1 MEEYF
6 SVPVPTEDTECIGKL
21 NADQRHAYDTVMN
34 AITLKN
40 GGAFFVDGP
49 GGTGKTYLYR
59 AILATIKGRGEI
71 AIPTTTSGIAAT
83 LLHQGRSSH
92 STFQLPLK
100 PDSSSSCTFTK
111 GSKSGI
117 LLKHS
122 SVIIWDEAPMTH
134 RYQFEAVDRSLKDLM
149 GNDLP
154 FGGKIIVFG
163 GDFRQV
169 LPVVR
174 NGTRAQMIDASLIR
188 SPLWN
193 HISVLQLRENMRSRH
208 DNGFANFLLSIGNGD
223 EPTISDDMIK
233 LPSNMVIPTVADT
246 SIDGLI
252 DQIFPNLNEHIGD
265 GNFMVERAIITP
277 LNENAD
283 RINDK
288 VIERFLGEG
297 RTYYSFDSVPD
308 DTRNLYQQEFL
319 NSIVASG
326 LPPHVLKL
334 KPGVPLMLLRNIDPK
349 NGLCKGTRLL
359 CHSLKDH
366 FIDAEILTGHARGNR
381 VFLPRI
387 PLKTAE
393 DIRLPFEMV
402 RKQFPVKLSFGLTIN
417 KSQGQT
423 IPHVGIYLPDHV
435 FSHGQLYV
443 ALSRGISENT
453 TKITVD
459 NGKIRGKE
467 GVFTKNIVYKEVLL
481 LLHSVSYI

>member
-1 MEEYF
+1 
-6 SVPVPTEDTECIGKL
+6 
-21 NADQRHAYDTVMN
+21 
-34 AITLKN
+34 
-40 GGAFFVDGP
+40 
-49 GGTGKTYLYR
+49 
-59 AILATIKGRGEI
+59 
-71 AIPTTTSGIAAT
+71 
-83 LLHQGRSSH
+83 
-92 STFQLPLK
+92 
-100 PDSSSSCTFTK
+100 
-111 GSKSGI
+111 
-117 LLKHS
+117 
-122 SVIIWDEAPMTH
+122 MTH

-277 LNENAD
+277 LNEML
-283 RINDK
+283 
-288 VIERFLGEG
+288 IESM
-297 RTYYSFDSVPD
+297 T
-308 DTRNLYQQEFL
+308 
-319 NSIVASG
+319 
-326 LPPHVLKL
+326 
-334 KPGVPLMLLRNIDPK
+334 RNIDPK
-349 NGLCKGTRLL
+349 NGLCNGTRLL

-393 DIRLPFEMV
+393 DIRLPFEM
-402 RKQFPVKLSFGLTIN
+402 PWE
-417 KSQGQT
+417 
-423 IPHVGIYLPDHV
+423 
-435 FSHGQLYV
+435 LYV
-443 ALSRGISENT
+443 ALSRRISENT

-481 LLHSVSYI
+481 LPT